1 LMRETNLRGPAAPPG
16 PPTKRIESPDYQRNF
31 GIALE
36 TTDAAEAILIR
47 SGEMYSE
54 YSRLFANEGRPFTAE
69 DDVRLW
75 GQCQVAGRLAFDAV
89 ELWRTADSSVVGRRG
104 QRLQRNHRDV
114 SGTSGTW
121 RPTSTRTQQAFEPT
135 MGARFGPGC
144 SSARAGLR
152 VPWLSLALTPR
163 TVARQ
168 QAQWLADT

>member
-54 YSRLFANEGRPFTAE
+54 YSRLFAKEGRPFTAE

-89 ELWRTADSSVVGRRG
+89 ELLWRTADSSVVGRRG
-104 QRLQRNHRDV
+104 QRLQRYYRDV
-114 SGTSGTW
+114 SMYRGHLAAQTDLIGPLLA
-121 RPTSTRTQQAFEPT
+121 RLNLGLPLGPPFGRQEP
-135 MGARFGPGC
+135 
-144 SSARAGLR
+144 SAG
-152 VPWLSLALTPR
+152 
-163 TVARQ
+163 
-168 QAQWLADT
+168 